1 MPNLPFD
8 PDRRLL
14 LTTMS
19 GIAAMTAGIRPAVAQ
34 SWPTRPV
41 TLMVPW
47 PAGNPTDG
55 LTRKLQ
61 PLFAKSLGQT
71 VIVDNVAGA
80 GGTLGVAKVL
90 AQPADGHLVLMGTPT
105 ELILSPLTIP
115 AVRYT
120 AADFRMVGL
129 FGRVPYMLV
138 TRPDLP
144 QTTLAEVVA
153 MREISAAK
161 PLSMGNIGPGS
172 LIHIIGT
179 QFAKVSRLTVTHV
192 PYKGV
197 PPMVQDL
204 LASQLD
210 MAFVP
215 VNGSTINFVEQGKLR
230 SMGITAGAPFP
241 LFPQLKPMAAGDKLF
256 EGFDFDV
263 WGGMLVPRAVP
274 AEVQQRLHQV
284 FYDACRDVDFRDWAR
299 STGTDLAPPMSLAEL
314 EIMYQRDTARYTA
327 LSKATPTTS

>member
-1 MPNLPFD
+1 MLEDTREPG
-8 PDRRLL
+8 RRHL
-14 LTTMS
+14 LTTIA
-19 GIAAMTAGIRPAVAQ
+19 GFAAMAAGLKPAAAQ

-41 TLMVPW
+41 TLLVPW

-61 PLFAKSLGQT
+61 PLFAKALGQT
-71 VIVDNVAGA
+71 VVVDNVAGA

-90 AQPADGHLVLMGTPT
+90 AQPADGHTILMGTPT

-115 AVRYT
+115 GARYT

-144 QTTLAEVVA
+144 QGGLADLLA
-153 MREISAAK
+153 TRGTSGSK
-161 PLSMGNIGPGS
+161 PLSVGNIGPGS

-179 QFAKVSRLTVTHV
+179 QFAKVSGLTVTHV

-204 LASQLD
+204 LGSQLD
-210 MAFVP
+210 LAFVP
-215 VNGSTINFVEQGKLR
+215 VNGSTINFIDQGKLR
-230 SMGITAGAPFP
+230 TMGLTASAPFA
-241 LFPQLKPMAAGDKLF
+241 LFPQLKTMASGHKVF

-263 WGGMLVPRAVP
+263 WGGVHLPRAVP

-284 FYDACRDVDFRDWAR
+284 FYDACRDADFREWAR

-314 EIMYQRDTARYTA
+314 EAMYQRDTARYTA
-327 LSKATPTTS
+327 LSRATPIAS

>member
-1 MPNLPFD
+1 MLDLPSD
-8 PDRRLL
+8 PGRRHLL
-14 LTTMS
+14 NTMA
-19 GIAAMTAGIRPAVAQ
+19 GIAAITAGIRPAAAQ

-55 LTRKLQ
+55 LTRRLQ
-61 PLFAKSLGQT
+61 PLFAKALGQT
-71 VIVDNVAGA
+71 VVVDNVAGA
-80 GGTLGVAKVL
+80 GGTLGAAKVL
-90 AQPADGHLVLMGTPT
+90 AQPADGHTILMGTPT

-153 MREISAAK
+153 MRELSGAK
-161 PLSMGNIGPGS
+161 PLSVGNIGPGS

-204 LASQLD
+204 LGSQLD
-210 MAFVP
+210 LAFVP
-215 VNGSTINFVEQGKLR
+215 ANGSTLNFVEQGKLR
-230 SMGITAGAPFP
+230 TMGITAGAPFS
-241 LFPQLKPMAAGDKLF
+241 LFPQLKPMAAGHKVF

-263 WGGMLVPRAVP
+263 WGGMHVPRAVP
-274 AEVQQRLHQV
+274 ADVQQRLNQL
-284 FYDACRDVDFRDWAR
+284 FNEACRDPDFREWAR

-314 EIMYQRDTARYTA
+314 AAIYQADTARYTT
-327 LSKATPTTS
+327 LSKATPVTT